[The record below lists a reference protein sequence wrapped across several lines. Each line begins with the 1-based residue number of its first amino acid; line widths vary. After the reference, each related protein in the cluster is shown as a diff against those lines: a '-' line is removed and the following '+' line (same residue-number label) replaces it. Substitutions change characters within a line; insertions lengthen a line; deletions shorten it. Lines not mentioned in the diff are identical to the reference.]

1 MRPIAHAR
9 AAESLKNETLRYLL
23 LGAFDEAGPHWVE
36 VNIFHFLAGGI
47 LRP

>member
-9 AAESLKNETLRYLL
+9 AAESLKNCYLL
-23 LGAFDEAGPHWVE
+23 LGALDEAGPHWVE
-36 VNIFHFLAGGI
+36 MNVFHFLAGGI